1 MCPPDPLILHP
12 NLTHPAMKKLLTLL
26 LIIGCFATPAL
37 ADTNKAELG
46 DTTLLRK
53 NPPPVGGS
61 LRIPANPN
69 IGILCTYGRG
79 WLKLDL
85 PRGVYSATVTLT
97 SATYQWNGLA
107 TTEQPYTEIPE
118 LEGRYTI
125 ILRTDD
131 NQTYSGSIEF

>member
-1 MCPPDPLILHP
+1 
-12 NLTHPAMKKLLTLL
+12 MKHLLTFAIMLL
-26 LIIGCFATPAL
+26 ALSAPFSIQAVDQVTDSTTIIKK
-37 ADTNKAELG
+37 D
-46 DTTLLRK
+46 
-53 NPPPVGGS
+53 PPPKGGR
-61 LRIPANPN
+61 LHIPANPKA
-69 IGILCTYGRG
+69 GIVCTYGRG

-85 PRGVYSATVTLT
+85 PRGVYSATVMLT

-107 TTEQPYTEIPE
+107 TTDQPYTEIPE